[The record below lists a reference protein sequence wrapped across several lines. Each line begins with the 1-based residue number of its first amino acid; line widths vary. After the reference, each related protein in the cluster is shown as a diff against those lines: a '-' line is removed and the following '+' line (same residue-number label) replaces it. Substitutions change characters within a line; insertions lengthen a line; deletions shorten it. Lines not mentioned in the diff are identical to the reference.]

1 MSNNPVAI
9 GDGRAVVASSGTAV
23 ALSTTPN
30 VVTAVQITALPTN
43 SNKVWVGGPTVK
55 AAVGQERGMPL
66 DASDSFYMEVAD
78 LSRVYVDAIT
88 NGEGVTYVYTDTVR

>member
-1 MSNNPVAI
+1 MNSPVAI

-30 VVTAVQITALPTN
+30 IVTAVTVTALPTN
-43 SNKVWVGGPTVK
+43 TNLVWVGGPTVK
-55 AAVGQERGMPL
+55 AAVGQQRGMPL

-78 LSRVYVDAIT
+78 LNRVYIDAIT

>member
-23 ALSTTPN
+23 PISASVN
-30 VVTAVQITALPTN
+30 YVTAVTVTALPTN
-43 SNKVWVGGPTVK
+43 TNLVWVGGPTVK

-78 LSRVYVDAIT
+78 LNRIYIDAIT
-88 NGEGVTYVYTDTVR
+88 NGEGVTYVYTDTLR

>member
-23 ALSTTPN
+23 QLSTSPN
-30 VVTAVQITALPTN
+30 FVTAVTVTALPTN
-43 SNKVWVGGPTVK
+43 TNLVWVGGPTVK

-88 NGEGVTYVYTDTVR
+88 NGEGVTYVYTDTIR